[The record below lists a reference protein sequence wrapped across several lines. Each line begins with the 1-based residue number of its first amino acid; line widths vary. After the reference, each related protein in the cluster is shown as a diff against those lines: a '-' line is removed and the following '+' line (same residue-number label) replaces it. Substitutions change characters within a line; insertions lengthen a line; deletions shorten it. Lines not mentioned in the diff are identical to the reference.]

1 QRLHARGL
9 HAAGGLRD
17 VPIVGKEALV
27 WREYLIHSTA
37 AVASLAFL
45 FGVIISLGVGF
56 LLNRTEYRSLYMIGF
71 ALVMVIHALNGDIR
85 LGRELFEFYGFL
97 PQAKL
102 NMFILPFG
110 AAMLLLYVV
119 TWLADGRVR
128 RGVRYLALG
137 LVAWSLLFLFSPLT
151 LGVRLYFINLQ
162 ATAVLAALFVVLMGY
177 ALNKGRGE
185 IWILAVGTVFLALG
199 ALAAVLRTLHLIELQ
214 GLEFIGFMLFLA
226 TQTSQS
232 VVELTRIRRR
242 QQTLISENKAALGR
256 LSLFVPRVHLSK
268 VSRRWHE
275 PIKPGKFYHTEACI
289 MFLRIEPDNG
299 SEMAADDLFDL
310 HADFAE
316 EVANF
321 AGRFGG
327 VVDRISVG
335 RYILSFNDDP
345 AIALQLAVQMRLQ
358 VRQWEAAL
366 DRYILFRCGIHYGSA
381 VWGLYGSPE
390 RWSGGY
396 MGDTVNVAARL
407 ETLCARYQ
415 TSILMSQDAYFQSAH
430 FDEYLTRML
439 EPVKLKG
446 KDDHIFVYEVLAG
459 LPDERIALIK
469 ETLPFFGRGLQAFL
483 NKDFSRAIGFFEK
496 VTALNSG
503 DFSANLYLSRAR
515 KLAQQETDE
524 TWNPIEALNRK

>member
-1 QRLHARGL
+1 MSGYWQFYPGNLLTGFDLRLSEDTPGTAAIDVIYVKVPSDWNSYEVSGRHFGSHGAGTYTTWIENLEPGELYAIRLNFAGSAHQIFAGDEAQPLCAAGKPALTAAEYTADYRHVLCRFVASDRRMRLTIQVANFL

-226 TQTSQS
+226 T
-232 VVELTRIRRR
+232 
-242 QQTLISENKAALGR
+242 
-256 LSLFVPRVHLSK
+256 
-268 VSRRWHE
+268 
-275 PIKPGKFYHTEACI
+275 
-289 MFLRIEPDNG
+289 
-299 SEMAADDLFDL
+299 
-310 HADFAE
+310 
-316 EVANF
+316 
-321 AGRFGG
+321 
-327 VVDRISVG
+327 
-335 RYILSFNDDP
+335 
-345 AIALQLAVQMRLQ
+345 
-358 VRQWEAAL
+358 
-366 DRYILFRCGIHYGSA
+366 
-381 VWGLYGSPE
+381 
-390 RWSGGY
+390 
-396 MGDTVNVAARL
+396 
-407 ETLCARYQ
+407 
-415 TSILMSQDAYFQSAH
+415 
-430 FDEYLTRML
+430 
-439 EPVKLKG
+439 
-446 KDDHIFVYEVLAG
+446 
-459 LPDERIALIK
+459 
-469 ETLPFFGRGLQAFL
+469 
-483 NKDFSRAIGFFEK
+483 
-496 VTALNSG
+496 
-503 DFSANLYLSRAR
+503 
-515 KLAQQETDE
+515 
-524 TWNPIEALNRK
+524 